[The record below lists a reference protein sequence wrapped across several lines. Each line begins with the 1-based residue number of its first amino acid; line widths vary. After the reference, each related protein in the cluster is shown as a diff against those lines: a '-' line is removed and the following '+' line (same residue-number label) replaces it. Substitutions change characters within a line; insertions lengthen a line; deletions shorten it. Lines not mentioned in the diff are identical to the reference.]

1 MTLVDELKIL
11 DDKSKASQ
19 AQYNLDKEA
28 AKIPAL
34 SSKELRKYEYLTSED
49 LGYQSGVVEQA
60 KFEYSSLGKFFNKEF
75 SEKNK
80 KEGLWKML
88 KILKDK
94 IEEQLKMIENK
105 ESKQLGIKSVINVFG
120 DELSQEVKNVLYTL
134 SNQEKSI
141 NCKILSFKRDKNLVF
156 DFRDYRYLKELFR
169 DIYYKNFIIEEAERV
184 QYEFN
189 PVLDDLKK

>member
-1 MTLVDELKIL
+1 M
-11 DDKSKASQ
+11 
-19 AQYNLDKEA
+19 
-28 AKIPAL
+28 
-34 SSKELRKYEYLTSED
+34 
-49 LGYQSGVVEQA
+49 
-60 KFEYSSLGKFFNKEF
+60 
-75 SEKNK
+75 
-80 KEGLWKML
+80 
-88 KILKDK
+88 KDK

-105 ESKQLGIKSVINVFG
+105 ESKQLCIKSVINVFG

-156 DFRDYRYLKELFR
+156 DFRDYRYLTELFR